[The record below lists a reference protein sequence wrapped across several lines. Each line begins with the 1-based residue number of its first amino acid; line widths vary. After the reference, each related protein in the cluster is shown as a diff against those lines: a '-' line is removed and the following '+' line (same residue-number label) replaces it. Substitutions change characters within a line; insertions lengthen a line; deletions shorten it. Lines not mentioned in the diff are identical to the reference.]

1 MKVLTRRSIA
11 SRGSSERG
19 SMMIELLISM
29 VVLLIGLGGM
39 LILLVSAMYTNKRAG
54 NDTTSTMVAE
64 HVLEQISAQ
73 PANATA
79 DLTIPDCTGNLLD
92 IATIGAAKGAG
103 SGANGGNGAALTA
116 TGVIDWTQ
124 ATGAI
129 PAGYDIQYVAC
140 GNANTRTTYDVR
152 WNVMSMSTYSRMVVI
167 SARPNPSPQTG
178 GLRFV
183 VPANLRTIGG
193 M

>member
-1 MKVLTRRSIA
+1 MKSFVRRSRA
-11 SRGSSERG
+11 RNRSQRG
-19 SMMIELLISM
+19 SMLIELLISM
-29 VVLLIGLGGM
+29 VVLLVGLGGM
-39 LILLVSAMYTNKRAG
+39 LIMLVSAMYTNTKAG

-73 PANATA
+73 PANSAA
-79 DLTIPDCTGNLLD
+79 NLTITDCAGNVLG
-92 IATIGAAKGAG
+92 IATLGAVKGAG

-116 TGVIDWTQ
+116 AGQIDWTQ
-124 ATGAI
+124 AAGGV

-140 GNANTRTTYDVR
+140 GNANRRTTYDVR
-152 WNVMSMSTYSRMVVI
+152 WNVMTMSAYSRMVVI
-167 SARPNPSPQTG
+167 SARPSTSATSG

>member
-1 MKVLTRRSIA
+1 ML
-11 SRGSSERG
+11 
-19 SMMIELLISM
+19 IELLISM
-29 VVLLIGLGGM
+29 AVLVIGLGGM
-39 LILLVSAMYTNKRAG
+39 LILLVAAMYTNKRAG

-64 HVLEQISAQ
+64 HVLEQISSQ
-73 PANATA
+73 PANAID
-79 DLTIPDCTGNLLD
+79 DLAITDCAGNVLN
-92 IATIGAAKGAG
+92 ITTIGAVKGAG

-116 TGVIDWTQ
+116 NGTVDWTQ
-124 ATGAI
+124 ASGAV
-129 PAGYDIQYVAC
+129 PAGYDVQYVAC
-140 GNANTRTTYDVR
+140 GNASTRTTYDVR
-152 WNVMSMSTYSRMVVI
+152 WNVMSMSAYSRMVVI